1 MIRVTAATLSVV
13 PLTMLML
20 SACVWQSD
28 YDKLQA
34 QNQQLQSQNQQL
46 QAQVTGLQRE
56 ASFVEAGDLL
66 FPEGGYQLSP
76 AGKAELSS
84 NIVPKL
90 TGLQNAKV
98 VVYGYTDNLPVG
110 APLKRAGIND
120 NLTLSSRR
128 AGDVVTFLVS
138 QGVNPNVI
146 SAKGFGET
154 HPVAPNDTPA
164 DRAKTGASRSPCR
177 GPEGP
182 ARDADARPGRRGRA
196 ARAPLPLAQF
206 SRGKPGEIRK
216 WQRSCPRP
224 AKEAREGRLGLPLVG
239 QRAAAAGAV
248 GGESRG

>member
-1 MIRVTAATLSVV
+1 MIKLTTATASVV

-34 QNQQLQSQNQQL
+34 QNQQLQAQNQQL
-46 QAQVTGLQRE
+46 QAQVSGLQRE

-76 AGKAELSS
+76 GGRAELSN

-110 APLKRAGIND
+110 PPLQRAGIND

-128 AGDVVTFLVS
+128 AGDVVTYLVS
-138 QGVNPNVI
+138 QGVNPNII
-146 SAKGFGET
+146 SAKGFGDT

-164 DRAKTGASRSPCR
+164 DRAKNRRIVITVQGPGA
-177 GPEGP
+177 
-182 ARDADARPGRRGRA
+182 PGA
-196 ARAPLPLAQF
+196 
-206 SRGKPGEIRK
+206 
-216 WQRSCPRP
+216 
-224 AKEAREGRLGLPLVG
+224 
-239 QRAAAAGAV
+239 
-248 GGESRG
+248 